1 MHYRLLILLL
11 AALLIAACGQQQP
24 ARTGAESPVTP
35 VFAFTEAV
43 VGPNRIALGLVRA
56 GSPVNDP
63 GAKIHLRFFDLNDT
77 SAPVKIETDAIY
89 YGQGLPAAIYVAYPT
104 FDRAGNWGIEV
115 QTTLS
120 GQSEPSVA
128 RLRLEVK
135 ERSEVPNVGDRA
147 ISVKTLTVRDV
158 PDPSHLSSGRVED
171 LSMYQISLDEALQ
184 NGKPTALLFATPA
197 FCRTAVC
204 APSLSVM
211 QELQKIY
218 GDRINFIHVEV
229 FRYPFRESFEAQTAV
244 FQKLAQEGRPPRPE
258 ERNVGL
264 SDPMIAW
271 GLQSEPW
278 LFLIDANGV
287 IVARYEGGIT
297 REEMTP
303 ALENLIAGKP
313 PRGGG

>member
-1 MHYRLLILLL
+1 MRFRLLIFLLL
-11 AALLIAACGQQQP
+11 ALLLVACAQQP
-24 ARTGAESPVTP
+24 TRSGQVTP

-43 VGPNRIALGLVRA
+43 VGPNRIALGLIRD

-77 SAPVKIETDAIY
+77 SSPVRFETDAIY

-120 GQSEPSVA
+120 GQSEPTVA

-135 ERSEVPNVGDRA
+135 ERSDVPNVGDKA
-147 ISVKTLTVRDV
+147 IPVKTLTVRDV
-158 PDPSHLSSGRVED
+158 PDPSYLSSGRVDD
-171 LSMYQISLDEALQ
+171 LSMYQISLDAALQ

-204 APSLSVM
+204 APSLGVM
-211 QELQKIY
+211 QELQKTY

-229 FRYPFRESFEAQTAV
+229 FRHPFRKSFEAQSAV
-244 FQKLAQEGRPPRPE
+244 FQKLAQEGRAPTLE

-278 LFLIDANGV
+278 LFLIDANGT

-303 ALENLIAGKP
+303 ALENLIAGRP
-313 PRGGG
+313 PRGGS

>member
-1 MHYRLLILLL
+1 MRYRLLTLLV
-11 AALLIAACGQQQP
+11 AALLIAACGHQQP
-24 ARTGAESPVTP
+24 ARTGSPVMP

-43 VGPNRIALGLVRA
+43 VGPNRIALGLVRD

-77 SAPVKIETDAIY
+77 SSPVKIEADAIY

-120 GQSEPSVA
+120 GQQEPSVA

-158 PDPSHLSSGRVED
+158 PDPSHLSSGRVDD

-204 APSLSVM
+204 APSLGVM
-211 QELQKIY
+211 QELQKTY
-218 GDRINFIHVEV
+218 GDRINFIHAEV

-244 FQKLAQEGRPPRPE
+244 FQKLAQEGRAPRPD

-278 LFLIDANGV
+278 LYLIDANGV

-303 ALENLIAGKP
+303 ALENLIAGKLP
-313 PRGGG
+313 QGGG

>member
-1 MHYRLLILLL
+1 MRSRWLLLLL
-11 AALLIAACGQQQP
+11 ATLLIAACGQQST
-24 ARTGAESPVTP
+24 TGGGPVTP

-43 VGPNRIALGLVRA
+43 VGPNRIALGLVRN

-77 SAPVKIETDAIY
+77 SSPVKIETDAVY

-120 GQSEPSVA
+120 GQSEPNVA

-147 ISVKTLTVRDV
+147 ISVKTPTVRDV
-158 PDPSHLSSGRVED
+158 PDPSRLSSGRVED

-211 QELQKIY
+211 QQLQKIY

-244 FQKLAQEGRPPRPE
+244 FQKLSQEGRAPRPE

-278 LFLIDANGV
+278 LYLIDANGV

-313 PRGGG
+313 PQDGR

>member
-1 MHYRLLILLL
+1 MRSRWLILLL
-11 AALLIAACGQQQP
+11 TTLLIAACGQQP
-24 ARTGAESPVTP
+24 TRTGGPVTP

-43 VGPNRIALGLVRA
+43 VGPNRIALGLVRD

-77 SAPVKIETDAIY
+77 SAPVKIEADAIY

-147 ISVKTLTVRDV
+147 ILVKTPTVRDV

-211 QELQKIY
+211 QELQKTY
-218 GDRINFIHVEV
+218 GDRMNFIHVEV
-229 FRYPFRESFEAQTAV
+229 FRYPFRESFEAQMVV
-244 FQKLAQEGRPPRPE
+244 FQKLAQEGRAPRPE

-313 PRGGG
+313 PQGGR

>member
-1 MHYRLLILLL
+1 MHYRLLTLLL
-11 AALLIAACGQQQP
+11 AALLIAACGQPSERRSSQ
-24 ARTGAESPVTP
+24 VTP

-43 VGPNRIALGLVRA
+43 VGPNRIALGLVRD

-77 SAPVKIETDAIY
+77 SSPVKIETDAIY

-104 FDRAGNWGIEV
+104 FDRSGNWGIEV

-128 RLRLEVK
+128 RLRLEVR

-147 ISVKTLTVRDV
+147 ISVKTPTVRDV

-197 FCRTAVC
+197 YCRTAVC

-244 FQKLAQEGRPPRPE
+244 FQKLAQEGRAPRPE

-278 LFLIDANGV
+278 LYLIDANGV

-303 ALENLIAGKP
+303 ALENLIAGKSP
-313 PRGGG
+313 QSGR

>member
-1 MHYRLLILLL
+1 MRYNLLTLLV
-11 AALLIAACGQQQP
+11 AVLLIAACGQQQP
-24 ARTGAESPVTP
+24 ARTGSPVTP

-43 VGPNRIALGLVRA
+43 VGPNRIALGLVRD

-77 SAPVKIETDAIY
+77 SSPVKIEADAIY

-147 ISVKTLTVRDV
+147 IPVKTLTVRDV

-171 LSMYQISLDEALQ
+171 LSLYQISLEEALR

-197 FCRTAVC
+197 YCRTAVC
-204 APSLSVM
+204 APSLSVL
-211 QELQKIY
+211 QELQKTY

-244 FQKLAQEGRPPRPE
+244 FQKLAQEGRAPRPE

-264 SDPMIAW
+264 SDPMIVW

-278 LFLIDANGV
+278 LYLIDANGV

-313 PRGGG
+313 PQSEG

>member
-1 MHYRLLILLL
+1 MRYRFLTLLL
-11 AALLIAACGQQQP
+11 TALLMAACGQPSERRSSQ
-24 ARTGAESPVTP
+24 VTP

-43 VGPNRIALGLVRA
+43 VGPNRIALGLVRD

-77 SAPVKIETDAIY
+77 SSPVKIEADAIY

-104 FDRAGNWGIEV
+104 FDRAGSWGIEV

-128 RLRLEVK
+128 RLRLEVR

-147 ISVKTLTVRDV
+147 ISVKTPTVRDV

-197 FCRTAVC
+197 YCRTAVC

-211 QELQKIY
+211 QALQKIY

-244 FQKLAQEGRPPRPE
+244 FQKLAQEGRAPRPE

-278 LFLIDANGV
+278 LYLIDANGV

-303 ALENLIAGKP
+303 ALENLIAGKSP
-313 PRGGG
+313 QSGG